1 MAYENNNI
9 VVGKIFVKFC
19 DAGNSMD
26 PTTSNKI
33 AENNIK

>member
-9 VVGKIFVKFC
+9 VVGKMFVKFC
-19 DAGNSMD
+19 DAGNSMV